1 MAEHSSAEERTEQP
15 TPKRLKEA
23 KEKGQVP
30 RSRELNTLAVLLAS
44 ALALLLL
51 GGRMVEGLLGVMR
64 HGFSLERASTL
75 DPAVLTTSL
84 AGSVGE
90 GLLAIMPLL
99 GLLLVVATLS
109 PLALG
114 GWTFSAKAIS
124 FKPEKLDPIKGLG
137 RIFSLKGLMELGKT
151 LAKFL
156 LVAVASAMI
165 LWSQMDELL
174 ALGRESLNQALAH
187 AGTICLWAFL
197 LISSVLMLVAAVDV
211 PFQLWQHNKQLR
223 MTHKEIKDEHKETE
237 GSPEVK
243 GRIRAIQR
251 EMAQRRMM
259 QEVPTADVVITNPTH
274 YAVALRYEREG
285 KAAPR
290 VVAKGTDLVAFQIR
304 KIAEAHGVAVVPA
317 PPLARAL
324 HALVE
329 LDQEI
334 PAELYVA
341 VAHILAYV
349 YQLDAAR
356 ARGGEPPPPPRDLP
370 VPEAFKREPGAA
382 GT

>member
-1 MAEHSSAEERTEQP
+1 MAENSSAEERTEQP

-44 ALALLLL
+44 AAALLLL
-51 GGRMVEGLLGVMR
+51 GEHMIGSLLGIMR
-64 HGFSLERASTL
+64 HGFSLERGAVT
-75 DPAVLTTSL
+75 DPARLTGFL

-90 GLLAIMPLL
+90 GLLAIAPLL
-99 GLLLVVATLS
+99 GLLLVVAALS

-114 GWTFSAKAIS
+114 GWTFSTKAVA
-124 FKPEKLDPIKGLG
+124 FKLEKLDPIKGMG

-165 LWSQMDELL
+165 LWSQVGELQ
-174 ALGRESLNQALAH
+174 SLTQEPVNRALAH

-197 LISSVLMLVAAVDV
+197 LISSVLVLVAAVDV

-259 QEVPTADVVITNPTH
+259 QEVPTADVVVTNPTH

-285 KAAPR
+285 DGAPR
-290 VVAKGTDLVAFQIR
+290 VVAKGADLIAQQIR
-304 KIAEAHGVAVVPA
+304 TIAEAHGVAVVSA

-324 HALVE
+324 YALVE
-329 LDQEI
+329 IDQEI

-341 VAHILAYV
+341 VAHVLAYV
-349 YQLDAAR
+349 YQLDAATAQGR
-356 ARGGEPPPPPRDLP
+356 EPPQPPQDLP
-370 VPEAFKREPGAA
+370 VPEAFR
-382 GT
+382 